1 MPRSRTDGRLL
12 IVSLLYDP
20 PGTAGAGLADKR
32 EFPKGRPSAFREFAH
47 RIPPTTPSRRH
58 HPGAR
63 ASRPHSLPWVIA
75 QFPCDAAPGHTAG
88 GNRMGPAEAE
98 PWRRCRSIRVEEM
111 GEAIPGFVRAGRPHS
126 RGAFSPDVVTPTSQY
141 CRSIR
146 APLVIE
152 GAPSL
157 FVPIRVHS
165 WFVFI
170 SKTKTAGCF
179 SSE

>member
-47 RIPPTTPSRRH
+47 RIPPTAPSRRH
-58 HPGAR
+58 PRERGRPARMLSLRLPLSFPAMLQPTALPAGTAWARPKQSHGVVAVRSGSRRWVRLYQDLCGRDAR
-63 ASRPHSLPWVIA
+63 A
-75 QFPCDAAPGHTAG
+75 PG
-88 GNRMGPAEAE
+88 
-98 PWRRCRSIRVEEM
+98 W
-111 GEAIPGFVRAGRPHS
+111 
-126 RGAFSPDVVTPTSQY
+126 AFSPDVVTPTSQY